1 MTRPPAPAWRRPAAR
16 PTLRPGDVH
25 VWRFALDRPDAEVA
39 ALCAHVLD
47 ADERARAARFRRPRD
62 GARFAV
68 ARGRLRQVLAGY
80 RGDDPAALAFTLG
93 PAGKPR
99 LAGRGTGD
107 GDARAGVDAGAGG
120 DDTASGDLDF
130 NLSHCDGLAL
140 VAVAAAGCV
149 GVDVEAV
156 RPRPALAAIAA
167 RYFDPAE
174 QAYLA
179 SLSEAART
187 EAFFALWTAK
197 EAFTKAV
204 GAGLSAGFRRFA
216 VVVEADGAL
225 ALGPGADRVATGDW
239 TLCRLAV
246 GPGHAAALAVDRAEV
261 AVSCFDGPGG

>member
-1 MTRPPAPAWRRPAAR
+1 MTPDAPVWFPPPPRPVLSA
-16 PTLRPGDVH
+16 GHVH
-25 VWRFALDRPDAEVA
+25 VWRLALDSTPAAVDALA
-39 ALCAHVLD
+39 ALLSP
-47 ADERARAARFRRPRD
+47 DERARAAQLQRAGD
-62 GARFAV
+62 GGRWAV
-68 ARGRLRQVLAGY
+68 ARARLRQVLAAYTSCSPG
-80 RGDDPAALAFTLG
+80 ALRFAVDE
-93 PAGKPR
+93 AGKPR
-99 LAGRGTGD
+99 LAGRAAGGAN
-107 GDARAGVDAGAGG
+107 ARAGLDAGAGG

-140 VAVAAAGCV
+140 VAVAAAGRV

-174 QAYLA
+174 KAYLA
-179 SLSEAART
+179 SLGEAARA
-187 EAFFALWTAK
+187 EAFYALWTAK